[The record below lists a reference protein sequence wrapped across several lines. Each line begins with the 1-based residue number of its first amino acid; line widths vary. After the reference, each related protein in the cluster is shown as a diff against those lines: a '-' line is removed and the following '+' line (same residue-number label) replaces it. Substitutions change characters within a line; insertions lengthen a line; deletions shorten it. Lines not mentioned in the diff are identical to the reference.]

1 MYKYYLLSVIVNDSG
16 WYGRK
21 EANNLINDRY
31 KHAITTEKEAS
42 FYQQQDI
49 KLDLPWNLMISQINE
64 TGESKIIVEIHNSHG
79 LD

>member
-16 WYGRK
+16 WDGRK
-21 EANNLINDRY
+21 EANNLINDIY
-31 KHAITTEKEAS
+31 KHAITTEKEAIS
-42 FYQQQDI
+42 YQQQEI

-64 TGESKIIVEIHNSHG
+64 TCQSKINAEIHNSHG